1 MVKNMPQTEAQ
12 AKATKK
18 YHAQFDDI
26 KLRVPKGER
35 ELLRQ
40 HAASQGES
48 LSNFLY
54 RAAKETIER
63 DNKKSAPET
72 QAAPEAE

>member
-1 MVKNMPQTEAQ
+1 MNMPQSEAQ
-12 AKATKK
+12 ARATKK

-35 ELLRQ
+35 ELFHQ

-54 RAAKETIER
+54 RAAKETMAR
-63 DNKKSAPET
+63 DKEKAVSKMQDAS
-72 QAAPEAE
+72 EAGQ